1 MKIIKQNG
9 DILDLTVQ
17 EYKELYGEV
26 NSYNNNF
33 YCPGY
38 YPDDF
43 KCPSYTIYS

>member
-1 MKIIKQNG
+1 MIIIKQNG
-9 DILDLTVQ
+9 DILELTVQ

-26 NSYNNNF
+26 NSYNNNL

-43 KCPSYTIYS
+43 KYPSYTIYS